1 MYTKKQIPTPFLQNQ
16 TPSEKQTIPSIES
29 HTPSKRTQ
37 THMQTHMQTQTQT
50 HIQKNT
56 YPAHSAALAVLL
68 LLCQGER

>member
-37 THMQTHMQTQTQT
+37 THMQTH
-50 HIQKNT
+50 IQKNT